1 MKKVLVTPRS
11 FAKYNRQEIL
21 ALFQSNSIEPI
32 FNAYNAIMNEE
43 QLIEALKD
51 VDGLIDRS
59 RSYYGKGYKQ
69 CAQFKSYCKI
79 WCWY

>member
-51 VDGLIDRS
+51 VDGLIVGVDPITEKVINSAPNLKAIEIGR
-59 RSYYGKGYKQ
+59 
-69 CAQFKSYCKI
+69 AHV
-79 WCWY
+79 